1 MPDHGGGPRPR
12 PIPQRTCI
20 ACRQREGKRGL
31 LRIVRTP
38 DGKVTF
44 DPTGKANGRGA
55 YLHESRGCW
64 EKALKRGT
72 IAVALKVSPAQE
84 DVDALRSFSATLPT
98 DGGIVE

>member
-1 MPDHGGGPRPR
+1 MSDIGGGLRPR

-38 DGKVTF
+38 DGKVAL